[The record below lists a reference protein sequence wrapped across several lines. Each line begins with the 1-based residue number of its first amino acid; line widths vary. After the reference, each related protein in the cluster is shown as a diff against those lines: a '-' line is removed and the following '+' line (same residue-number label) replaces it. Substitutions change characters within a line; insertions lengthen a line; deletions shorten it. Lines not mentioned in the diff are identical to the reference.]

1 MKLIILKSNLKSG
14 LDAVSRGVGTTTNL
28 PALGTVLLQ
37 ANSNQIKLS
46 TTNLEI
52 AITKVVFGKIIEEGE
67 IAVSFSTLFGII
79 NNISSERVNLEVKN
93 SNLIIKTDNYDARI
107 QGLDTKEFPIIPTI
121 KDKKE
126 HLELQGQLIKEALQK
141 TTIAVEV
148 SDLRPEI
155 GGILLAVEPSGI
167 KVVGTD
173 SFRLAEATL
182 SGKQIKNTFSRGF
195 GITIPLR
202 AAQELS
208 RIADD
213 KESVQIYTDE
223 TQILF
228 QTESFSMVSRLVEG
242 KFPDYN
248 AIVPKEIET
257 TISVDREELIGGLK
271 LASSFAGRNN
281 EVTVRTKD
289 KKTLEVFSSDSAIG
303 ENRFLLPVKVE
314 GPDAE
319 AIFNWQF
326 LLDGAKAGQSKNVL
340 LGLNG
345 EDRPAVI
352 KSPEEAGYFY
362 ILMPIK
368 P

>member
-1 MKLIILKSNLKSG
+1 MKVIILKSNLKSG
-14 LDAVSRGVGTTTNL
+14 LDVVGRGVGTTTNL
-28 PALGTVLLQ
+28 PVLGTVLLE
-37 ANSNQIKLS
+37 ARNNQIKLS
-46 TTNLEI
+46 TTNLEL
-52 AITKVVFGKIIEEGE
+52 ATTKIVFGKIIEEGE
-67 IAVSFSTLFGII
+67 IAVSFSTLSGIV

-93 SNLIIKTDNYDARI
+93 INLIIKTDNYDARI
-107 QGLDTKEFPIIPTI
+107 QGLDTKDFPIIPTI

-126 HLELQGQLIKEALQK
+126 NLEIQGELLKSALQK
-141 TTIAVEV
+141 TTMAVEV

-155 GGILLAVEPSGI
+155 GGLLFAVEPTGI
-167 KVVGTD
+167 KIVGTD

-182 SGKQIKNTFSRGF
+182 SGKQIKNTFSKGLM
-195 GITIPLR
+195 ITIPLR

-208 RIADD
+208 RIIED

-242 KFPDYN
+242 KFPDYK
-248 AIVPKEIET
+248 AIIPKSIEN
-257 TISVDREELIGGLK
+257 SVVVDREELINGLK
-271 LASSFAGRNN
+271 LTSSFSGRNS
-281 EVTVRTKD
+281 EVTLRIKD
-289 KKTLEVFSSDSAIG
+289 KKTLEIFSSDSSIG
-303 ENRFLLPVKVE
+303 ENKFLLPVKADGQDME
-314 GPDAE
+314 I
-319 AIFNWQF
+319 IFNWQF
-326 LLDGAKAGQSKNVL
+326 LLSGVRGGQSKNVI

-345 EDRPAVI
+345 EEHPAII

>member
-1 MKLIILKSNLKSG
+1 MKVIILKSNLKSG
-14 LDAVSRGVGTTTNL
+14 LDAVGRGVGTTANL
-28 PALGTVLLQ
+28 PVLGTVLFE
-37 ANSNQIKLS
+37 ARNNQIKLS

-52 AITKVVFGKIIEEGE
+52 ATTKIVFGKIIEEGE
-67 IAVSFSTLFGII
+67 IAISFSTLSGII
-79 NNISSERVNLEVKN
+79 NNISSERVNLDVKN
-93 SNLIIKTDNYDARI
+93 TNLIIKTDNYEARI
-107 QGLDTKEFPIIPTI
+107 QGLDTKDFPIIPTI

-126 HLELQGQLIKEALQK
+126 HLEIQGELLKEALQK

-155 GGILLAVEPSGI
+155 GGVLFAVEPTGI
-167 KVVGTD
+167 KIVGTD

-182 SGKQIKNTFSRGF
+182 SGRQVKNTFSRGF
-195 GITIPLR
+195 MITVPLR

-208 RIADD
+208 RVVED
-213 KESVQIYTDE
+213 KENVQIYTDE

-242 KFPDYN
+242 KFPDYK
-248 AIVPKEIET
+248 AIIPKEIE
-257 TISVDREELIGGLK
+257 SSVAVDREELMGGLK
-271 LASSFAGRNN
+271 LASSFSGRNS
-281 EVTVRTKD
+281 EVTLRTKD
-289 KKTLEVFSSDSAIG
+289 KRTLEIFSSDSSIG
-303 ENRFLLPVKVE
+303 ENRFLLPVKIDGEDTEV
-314 GPDAE
+314 
-319 AIFNWQF
+319 IFNWQF
-326 LLDGAKAGQSKNVL
+326 LLDGIKGGQSKSVI

-345 EDRPAVI
+345 GERPAVI